1 MIIINFLFTFML
13 YAHVSASLCII
24 LSFRNKFCH
33 LFRVISHTN
42 THRRRPLSNK
52 SSSQFITSAHHYPH
66 YEIKFKINGMYIAQK
81 YRKIFSFQITTN
93 DSIYSQAKARS
104 IRELYHRTRVR
115 FYVYVF
121 TRVLKVIVK

>member
-66 YEIKFKINGMYIAQK
+66 YEIKFKINGMYKSIEK
-81 YRKIFSFQITTN
+81 YFPFRLQQTIQFIPKQRLVASANYIIE
-93 DSIYSQAKARS
+93 
-104 IRELYHRTRVR
+104 RESGSTYTFLRA
-115 FYVYVF
+115 F
-121 TRVLKVIVK
+121 